1 MSALNPSKV
10 RRVKLKM
17 KKLNQKGFAVF
28 ELVVIVGVM
37 VIVALAGWNIYR
49 LQQSNGSVSTTET
62 VKAVPSA
69 PAIISTSDLNQA
81 TTTLDQTQLDSSA
94 DTAQLDKDLAS
105 F

>member
-1 MSALNPSKV
+1 
-10 RRVKLKM
+10 M
-17 KKLNQKGFAVF
+17 KKLNQKGFAAF
-28 ELVVIVGVM
+28 ELIVLAGVVI
-37 VIVALAGWNIYR
+37 IVALAGWNIYR

-69 PAIISTSDLNQA
+69 PAIISTSDLDQA
-81 TTTLDQTQLDSSA
+81 ATALDRTQLDSSA